1 MPRSY
6 GAGRRIGLCALLA
19 LLLLMASGAAA
30 EGLIDSGHSTEG
42 YVTVRQEITERKLLV
57 TISKG
62 DETYTY
68 SLNGAGKGETYP
80 LQMGDGRY
88 LLKVYRHLQG
98 AQYLVIDRS
107 EFDVRLSS
115 PEAPY
120 LYPSQYVNYDADAPA
135 VQKARALCKNAKSER
150 EAADAVFNYIRKSV
164 KYDKK
169 KARKVRV
176 GYLPSPDE
184 TLSTRKG
191 ICFDYAALMAC
202 MLRAQ
207 GIPTQL
213 VIGYMNGKSYH
224 AWNKVLIGGEWRLYD
239 ATLAAAGGKARSYRE
254 ERRY

>member
-6 GAGRRIGLCALLA
+6 RTGRWIGLCALLA
-19 LLLLMASGAAA
+19 LLLLVASGAAA
-30 EGLIDSGHSTEG
+30 EGLIDLSHSAEG
-42 YVTVRQEITERKLLV
+42 YVTVRQEPTERKLLV

-62 DETYTY
+62 DEVYTY
-68 SLNGAGKGETYP
+68 PLSGAGKGESYP

-88 LLKVYRHLQG
+88 TLKVYRHLQG
-98 AQYLVIDRS
+98 TQYLVIDRS

-115 PEAPY
+115 PEVPY
-120 LYPSQYVNYDADAPA
+120 LYPSQYVNYNAGALA
-135 VQKARALCKNAKSER
+135 VQRAQSLCKNARSER
-150 EAADAVFNYIRKSV
+150 EAADAVFNHIRKTI

-169 KARKVRV
+169 KARKVKV
-176 GYLPSPDE
+176 GYLPNPDQ
-184 TLSTRKG
+184 TLRTRKG
-191 ICFDYAALMAC
+191 ICFDYAALMAS

-213 VIGYMNGKSYH
+213 VIGYVNGKSYH

-239 ATLAAAGGKARSYRE
+239 ATLAATGGKGKSYRE